1 MTKILPSDEETA
13 LLSWEHLEVVEI
25 HKRRYM
31 LKNNAM
37 EVFLIT
43 GKTILLSFDTT
54 KVGRRGEGEGVVFR
68 SSFDEGV

>member
-1 MTKILPSDEETA
+1 MGDGPIGDPNITKILPSDEETA

-31 LKNNAM
+31 LKNNAL

-43 GKTILLSFDTT
+43 GKTMLLSFDTT
-54 KVGRRGEGEGVVFR
+54 KVR
-68 SSFDEGV
+68 D